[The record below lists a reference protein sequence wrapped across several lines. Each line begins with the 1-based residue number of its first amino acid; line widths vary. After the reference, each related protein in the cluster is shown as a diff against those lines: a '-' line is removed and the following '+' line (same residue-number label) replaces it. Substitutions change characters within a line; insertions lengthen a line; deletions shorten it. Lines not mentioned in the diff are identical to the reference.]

1 MEVGTTAGG
10 WAAQLELKYRRSLP
24 EPFSWVEYAHVTPEL
39 KTPSCL
45 RASLRRPQRQAV
57 ATDRPRR
64 AGSDSDDCV
73 VRRLDPAGGH
83 GPGVGRATE
92 PVPRVPG
99 ELLATAGLDN
109 IPALGPDTGF
119 VVDRIALVQRSGN
132 KVLLR
137 DPFSDTVY
145 REANDEEKELVG
157 DRPYVIDSYGQPAD
171 RQLMLTF
178 DDGPDARFTP
188 ELLDLLSKESV
199 PVPLGLLGAR

>member
-1 MEVGTTAGG
+1 MLKPASKFPLGSAPVFVDPSGKRWRRIVRGVLAVILMIVLSAVWILPGATAPVWKG
-10 WAAQLELKYRRSLP
+10 QLNQSR
-24 EPFSWVEYAHVTPEL
+24 EY
-39 KTPSCL
+39 
-45 RASLRRPQRQAV
+45 
-57 ATDRPRR
+57 
-64 AGSDSDDCV
+64 
-73 VRRLDPAGGH
+73 
-83 GPGVGRATE
+83 
-92 PVPRVPG
+92 PG